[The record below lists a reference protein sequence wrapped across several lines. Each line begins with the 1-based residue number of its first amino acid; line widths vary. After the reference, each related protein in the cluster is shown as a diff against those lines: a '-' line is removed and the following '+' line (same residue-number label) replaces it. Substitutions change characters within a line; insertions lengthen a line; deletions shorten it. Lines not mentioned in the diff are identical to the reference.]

1 MEGRGFT
8 FIGDRELEKDSRLR
22 NFHLQPARIK
32 HRVGMKNR
40 LSGKSFRVANRQV
53 LVIDTTVLFQT
64 SGVKPKIDVLI
75 LSKNPRLYM
84 EDIHKAFTVKQVIMD
99 GSVPAW
105 KKQLWKK
112 DCVRLGLS
120 YYDVTERGAFEMN
133 LQ

>member
-1 MEGRGFT
+1 
-8 FIGDRELEKDSRLR
+8 
-22 NFHLQPARIK
+22 
-32 HRVGMKNR
+32 MKNR